1 MNTYFQAASAVLLA
15 LILILTLNK
24 QNKETATMLS
34 IAVCVMVAALAVSF
48 LEPVIAF
55 LEELRLLGELDE
67 GILVIMLKVVG
78 IGFIGQMATMVCD
91 DAGNGALGKV
101 MQLLT
106 AAVILWLAIPVL
118 QGLVDLVQEI
128 LEGV

>member
-1 MNTYFQAASAVLLA
+1 MNTYFQAASAALLA

-34 IAVCVMVAALAVSF
+34 IAVCIMVAVLAVSF

-118 QGLVDLVQEI
+118 QGLIDLVQEI

>member
-34 IAVCVMVAALAVSF
+34 IAVCIMVAVLAVSF

-55 LEELRLLGELDE
+55 LEELCLLGELDE

-118 QGLVDLVQEI
+118 QGLIDLVQEI

>member
-34 IAVCVMVAALAVSF
+34 IAVCIMVAVLAVSF

-118 QGLVDLVQEI
+118 QGLIDLVQEI